1 MTNLLNEPH
10 IALAPLVTFC
20 DNMITKSDQFV
31 ANGLWRE
38 AMEMLFGSRVR
49 IDLMAAFI
57 LHPEEATHARAI
69 AGQIDA
75 QYSAVWRELRKL
87 ERAGLLTS
95 EMNGRTKS
103 YRLNPDFPLLP
114 ELRAILLKTV
124 AAGKLIRRGISSLG
138 DLQVAFIYGSVA
150 SAEIDQASDIDLM
163 LLGHVDLQKLTPL
176 VAELERQLGREVNYL
191 VFTPAEWRAK
201 VEGRD
206 PLALNVMEAP
216 KVMLVGD
223 EDALRGIAEAGKD

>member
-1 MTNLLNEPH
+1 
-10 IALAPLVTFC
+10 
-20 DNMITKSDQFV
+20 
-31 ANGLWRE
+31 
-38 AMEMLFGSRVR
+38 MEMLFGSRVR

-57 LHPEEATHARAI
+57 LHPDEAVHARAI
-69 AGQIDA
+69 AARIGA

-103 YRLNPDFPLLP
+103 YRLNLDFPLLP

-124 AAGKLIRRGISSLG
+124 AAGELIRRELSSLG
-138 DLQVAFIYGSVA
+138 DLNVAFIYGSVA
-150 SAEIDQASDIDLM
+150 SGEIDQASDIDLM
-163 LLGHVDLQKLTPL
+163 LLGHVDLEKLAPL
-176 VAELERQLGREVNYL
+176 IAELERQLAREVNYL
-191 VFTPAEWRAK
+191 VFTPGEWRAK